1 LRLSL
6 KLFKIAHFA
15 AAKETEI
22 VSAPIVPESDLALVL
37 VARKTTPAA
46 ALAALGIVYGD
57 LGTSP
62 LYALQAV
69 VRTTG
74 GHLSSEAALGSLSLI
89 FWALIITISVKYCMF
104 VMRADNHGE
113 GGVLALMSMTG
124 ANWSEGGR
132 ILIIMGLFGAA
143 LLYGDGIITPAISVL
158 SALEGL
164 NVATDVFKP
173 HIVLLAV
180 AILFALFAIQSRGTA
195 QIAKAS
201 GPVMLLWFAVIAA
214 LGVSGIAR
222 YPAVI
227 AAVDP
232 RYGIALLTGHGWSGI
247 AVLGGVFLAMTGAE
261 AMYADMGHIGRNP
274 IRTSWYGIVLPA
286 LLLNYAGQVALFLD
300 DPTTDGNPFFRLAP
314 SWSIYPLVGLATVAT
329 IIASQAIIT
338 GSFSLTRQAMQLGWF
353 PGVRI
358 RQTSSEEYGQI
369 YVPFVNWTMMVLT
382 VALTVSFG
390 SSDRLAGAYGTAVS
404 TTMLLTTA
412 LLYNVMRERWHWPAG
427 PALTASGLFLAVD
440 FAFFAANLFK
450 IREGG
455 WIPLTFGT
463 LVFIVMV
470 SWHYGFEAMRHRH
483 TVLAEAPEEFFG
495 HLKASHVPRV
505 PGTAI
510 FLTRLATTTP
520 FLIVEHVAQ
529 MKALYETA
537 IALTVKFEDIPRV
550 APRDR
555 IELTKLAE
563 GFWHIIVH
571 FGFVQVP
578 DIPAALR
585 QAKDHGCPIDLEDA
599 IYFGAR
605 DAVVCSKR
613 RNWLARASLRLFT
626 LMFRNS
632 VRAVDLFNIPPKNF
646 VEVGRQIEI

>member
-1 LRLSL
+1 MT
-6 KLFKIAHFA
+6 AD
-15 AAKETEI
+15 I
-22 VSAPIVPESDLALVL
+22 VHADNPALARH
-37 VARKTTPAA
+37 ARKTTPAA

-62 LYALQAV
+62 LYTLQAV
-69 VRTTG
+69 LTATG
-74 GHLSSEAALGSLSLI
+74 GHFSPEAALGSLSLI
-89 FWALIITISVKYCMF
+89 FWALIITISIKYCLF

-113 GGVLALMSMTG
+113 GGILALMSMTG
-124 ANWSEGGR
+124 ANWSEGRR
-132 ILIIMGLFGAA
+132 ILIVMGLFGAA
-143 LLYGDGIITPAISVL
+143 LIYGDGIITPAISVL

-173 HIVLLAV
+173 HVVSIAV
-180 AILFALFAIQSRGTA
+180 AILFALFVIQSRGTA
-195 QIAKAS
+195 QIAKAF
-201 GPVMLLWFAVIAA
+201 GPVMLLWFVVIAA
-214 LGVSGIAR
+214 LGVAGISR

-227 AAVDP
+227 AAFDP

-247 AVLGGVFLAMTGAE
+247 AVLGGVFLAMTGGE

-274 IRTSWYGIVLPA
+274 IRTSWYGLVLPA
-286 LLLNYAGQVALFLD
+286 LLLNYAGQVALYLG
-300 DPTTDGNPFFRLAP
+300 DPAMDGNPFFRLAP
-314 SWSIYPLVGLATVAT
+314 SWSIYPLVGLATIAT

-358 RQTSSEEYGQI
+358 RQTSSDEYGQI

-412 LLYNVMRERWHWPAG
+412 LLYNVMRERWRWPA
-427 PALTASGLFLAVD
+427 ALALATCGLFLAVD
-440 FAFFAANLFK
+440 FAFFSANLFK
-450 IREGG
+450 IQEGG

-470 SWHYGFEAMRHRH
+470 SWHFGFEAMRHSH
-483 TVLAEAPEEFFG
+483 TVLTETPDEFFRR
-495 HLKASHVPRV
+495 LKQSHVPRV

-510 FLTRLATTTP
+510 FLTRLTTTTP

-529 MKALYETA
+529 MRALYETA

-550 APRDR
+550 APHDR

-563 GFWHIIVH
+563 GFWHITVH

-585 QAKDHGCPIDLEDA
+585 QARDRGCPIDLEDA
-599 IYFGAR
+599 VYFGAR

-613 RNWLARASLRLFT
+613 RRWLVRASLRLFT

-632 VRAVDLFNIPPKNF
+632 VRAVDLFNIPSERF

>member
-1 LRLSL
+1 MSAD
-6 KLFKIAHFA
+6 IARDDNF
-15 AAKETEI
+15 
-22 VSAPIVPESDLALVL
+22 LAC
-37 VARKTTPAA
+37 KTTPAA

-62 LYALQAV
+62 LYTLQAV
-69 VRTTG
+69 VGATG
-74 GHLSSEAALGSLSLI
+74 AHFSSSAALGSLSLI
-89 FWALIITISVKYCMF
+89 FWALIITISIKYCLF

-113 GGVLALMSMTG
+113 GGILALMSMTG
-124 ANWSEGGR
+124 ANWSKGR
-132 ILIIMGLFGAA
+132 RTLIVMGLFGAA
-143 LLYGDGIITPAISVL
+143 LIYGDGIITPAISVL

-164 NVATDVFKP
+164 NVATDLFKP
-173 HIVLLAV
+173 HVVWIAV
-180 AILFALFAIQSRGTA
+180 AILFALFAIQSHGTG
-195 QIAKAS
+195 QIAKAF
-201 GPVMLLWFAVIAA
+201 GPVMLLWFSVVAT
-214 LGVSGIAR
+214 LGVMGISHN
-222 YPAVI
+222 PAVLVAI
-227 AAVDP
+227 DP
-232 RYGIALLTGHGWSGI
+232 RYGLALLTGHGWSGI

-274 IRTSWYGIVLPA
+274 IRISWYGIVLPA
-286 LLLNYAGQVALFLD
+286 LLLNYAGQVALFVNE
-300 DPTTDGNPFFRLAP
+300 PGMNGNPFFKLAP
-314 SWSIYPLVGLATVAT
+314 SWSIFPLVGLATVAT

-369 YVPFVNWTMMVLT
+369 YVPFVNWTMMALT
-382 VALTVSFG
+382 VALTISFG
-390 SSDRLAGAYGTAVS
+390 HSERLAGAYGTAVS

-412 LLYNVMRERWHWPAG
+412 LLYNVMRERWRWSATPAVI
-427 PALTASGLFLAVD
+427 TSGLFLAVD
-440 FAFFAANLFK
+440 FAFFLANLSK

-463 LVFIVMV
+463 LVFIIMV
-470 SWHYGFEAMRHRH
+470 SWQFGFQAMRQRH
-483 TVLAEAPEEFFG
+483 TDLTETLDEFFRR
-495 HLKASHVPRV
+495 LKKSRIPRV

-510 FLTRLATTTP
+510 FLTRFSEAIP

-529 MKALYETA
+529 MKSLYETA

-550 APRDR
+550 TPRER
-555 IELTKLAE
+555 VELSKLAD
-563 GFWHIIVH
+563 GFWHITVH
-571 FGFVQVP
+571 FGFIQLP
-578 DIPAALR
+578 NIPAALR
-585 QAKDHGCPIDLEDA
+585 PSIDRGCPIDLEDA

-605 DAVVCSKR
+605 DTVVCSKR
-613 RNWLARASLRLFT
+613 RSWLVRARLRLFT

>member
-1 LRLSL
+1 MT
-6 KLFKIAHFA
+6 AD
-15 AAKETEI
+15 I
-22 VSAPIVPESDLALVL
+22 VHADNPALARH
-37 VARKTTPAA
+37 ARKTTPAA

-62 LYALQAV
+62 LYTLQAV
-69 VRTTG
+69 LTATG
-74 GHLSSEAALGSLSLI
+74 GHFSPEAALVSLSLI
-89 FWALIITISVKYCMF
+89 FWALIITISIKYCLF

-113 GGVLALMSMTG
+113 GGILALMSMTG
-124 ANWSEGGR
+124 ANWSEGRR
-132 ILIIMGLFGAA
+132 ILIVMGLFGAA
-143 LLYGDGIITPAISVL
+143 LIYGDGIITPAISVL

-173 HIVLLAV
+173 HIVSIAV
-180 AILFALFAIQSRGTA
+180 AILFALFVIQSRGTS
-195 QIAKAS
+195 QIAKAF
-201 GPVMLLWFAVIAA
+201 GPVMLLWFVVIAA
-214 LGVSGIAR
+214 LGISGISR

-247 AVLGGVFLAMTGAE
+247 AVLGGVFLAMTGGE

-274 IRTSWYGIVLPA
+274 IRTSWYGLVLPA
-286 LLLNYAGQVALFLD
+286 LLLNYAGQVALYLG
-300 DPTTDGNPFFRLAP
+300 DPAMDGNPLFRLDP
-314 SWSIYPLVGLATVAT
+314 SWTNYTLVGLATIAT

-358 RQTSSEEYGQI
+358 RQTSSDEYGQI
-369 YVPFVNWTMMVLT
+369 YVPFVNWTMLVLT
-382 VALTVSFG
+382 IALTVSFG

-412 LLYNVMRERWHWPAG
+412 LLYNVMRERWRWPAAV
-427 PALTASGLFLAVD
+427 ALTTSGLFLAVD
-440 FAFFAANLFK
+440 FAFFSAKLFK
-450 IREGG
+450 IQEGG

-470 SWHYGFEAMRHRH
+470 SWHFGFEAMRHRH
-483 TVLAEAPEEFFG
+483 TALTETPDDFF
-495 HLKASHVPRV
+495 HRLKQSHIPRV
-505 PGTAI
+505 PGAAI
-510 FLTRLATTTP
+510 FLTRLTTTTP

-529 MKALYETA
+529 MRALHETA

-550 APRDR
+550 APHDR

-563 GFWHIIVH
+563 GFWHITAH

-585 QAKDHGCPIDLEDA
+585 QAKDRGCPIDLEDA
-599 IYFGAR
+599 VYFCAR
-605 DAVVCSKR
+605 VVVVCSKR
-613 RNWLARASLRLFT
+613 RRWL
-626 LMFRNS
+626 
-632 VRAVDLFNIPPKNF
+632 VRAEIDCIFDVDWTPAIFRLP
-646 VEVGRQIEI
+646 

>member
-1 LRLSL
+1 MRADV
-6 KLFKIAHFA
+6 KH
-15 AAKETEI
+15 EDDP
-22 VSAPIVPESDLALVL
+22 VLAR

-62 LYALQAV
+62 LYTLQAV
-69 VRTTG
+69 VSATG
-74 GHLSSEAALGSLSLI
+74 GHFSPEAALGSLSLI
-89 FWALIITISVKYCMF
+89 FWALVITISVKYCLF

-113 GGVLALMSMTG
+113 GGILALMSMTG
-124 ANWSEGGR
+124 ANWYEGRR
-132 ILIIMGLFGAA
+132 ILIVMGLFGAA
-143 LLYGDGIITPAISVL
+143 LIYGDGIITPAISVL

-164 NVATDVFKP
+164 NVATEVFKP
-173 HIVLLAV
+173 HVVSMALVILLG
-180 AILFALFAIQSRGTA
+180 LFAVQSRGTA
-195 QIAKAS
+195 QIAKAF
-201 GPVMLLWFAVIAA
+201 GPVMLLWFAIIAA
-214 LGVSGIAR
+214 LGVAGISR
-222 YPAVI
+222 YPEVI

-247 AVLGGVFLAMTGAE
+247 AVLGGVFLAMTGGE

-286 LLLNYAGQVALFLD
+286 LLLNYAGQVALFLG
-300 DPTTDGNPFFRLAP
+300 DPAMDGNPFFRLAP
-314 SWSIYPLVGLATVAT
+314 SWSVYPLVGLATIAT

-353 PGVRI
+353 PGMRI

-382 VALTVSFG
+382 IGLTVSFG

-412 LLYNVMRERWHWPAG
+412 LLYNVMRERWRWPAG
-427 PALTASGLFLAVD
+427 PALITSGLFLTVD

-450 IREGG
+450 IKEGG
-455 WIPLTFGT
+455 WIPLAFGT
-463 LVFIVMV
+463 LVFIIMV
-470 SWHYGFEAMRHRH
+470 SWHFGFEAMRHRH
-483 TVLAEAPEEFFG
+483 TVLTETPDEFFRR
-495 HLKASHVPRV
+495 LKQDHIPRV
-505 PGTAI
+505 PGTAV
-510 FLTRLATTTP
+510 FLTRVATTTP

-529 MKALYETA
+529 MRAMYETA
-537 IALTVKFEDIPRV
+537 IALTVKFDYIPRV

-555 IELTKLAE
+555 IELAKLAE
-563 GFWHIIVH
+563 GFWHITVH

-585 QAKDHGCPIDLEDA
+585 QAKDRGCPIDLEDA

-613 RNWLARASLRLFT
+613 RSWLVRVGLRLFT

-632 VRAVDLFNIPPKNF
+632 VRAVDLFKIPPEKF
-646 VEVGRQIEI
+646 VEIGRQIEI

>member
-1 LRLSL
+1 MP
-6 KLFKIAHFA
+6 AD
-15 AAKETEI
+15 I
-22 VSAPIVPESDLALVL
+22 VHVDDPVL
-37 VARKTTPAA
+37 TRVARKTTPAA

-62 LYALQAV
+62 LYTLQAV
-69 VRTTG
+69 VSATG
-74 GHLSSEAALGSLSLI
+74 GHFSSEAALGSLSLI
-89 FWALIITISVKYCMF
+89 FWALIVTISVKYCLF

-113 GGVLALMSMTG
+113 GGILALMSMTG
-124 ANWSEGGR
+124 ANWSEGR
-132 ILIIMGLFGAA
+132 RLLIVMGLFGAA
-143 LLYGDGIITPAISVL
+143 LIYGDGIITPAISVL

-173 HIVLLAV
+173 HIVSMALVILLG
-180 AILFALFAIQSRGTA
+180 LFAVQSRGTA
-195 QIAKAS
+195 QIAKAF

-214 LGVSGIAR
+214 LGVAGISR
-222 YPAVI
+222 YPEVI

-247 AVLGGVFLAMTGAE
+247 AILGGVFLAMTGGE
-261 AMYADMGHIGRNP
+261 AMYADMGHIGCNP

-286 LLLNYAGQVALFLD
+286 LLLNYAGQVALYLG
-300 DPTTDGNPFFRLAP
+300 DPAMDGNPFFRLAP
-314 SWSIYPLVGLATVAT
+314 SWSIYPLVGLATIAT

-382 VALTVSFG
+382 IALTVSFG

-412 LLYNVMRERWHWPAG
+412 LLYNVMRERWHWPVG
-427 PALTASGLFLAVD
+427 LALITSGLFLVVD
-440 FAFFAANLFK
+440 FTFFAANLFK
-450 IREGG
+450 IKEGG
-455 WIPLTFGT
+455 WIPLAFGT
-463 LVFIVMV
+463 LVFIVMI
-470 SWHYGFEAMRHRH
+470 SWHFGFEAMRHRH
-483 TVLAEAPEEFFG
+483 TVLTETPDEFFRR
-495 HLKASHVPRV
+495 LKRDHIPRV
-505 PGTAI
+505 PGTAV

-529 MKALYETA
+529 MRAIYETT
-537 IALTVKFEDIPRV
+537 IALTVNFDYVPRV
-550 APRDR
+550 AACDR
-555 IELTKLAE
+555 IELVKLAE
-563 GFWHIIVH
+563 GFWHITVH

-585 QAKDHGCPIDLEDA
+585 QAKDYGCPIDLEDA

-605 DAVVCSKR
+605 DTVVCSKR
-613 RNWLARASLRLFT
+613 RSWSVRAGLRLFT

-632 VRAVDLFNIPPKNF
+632 VRAVDLFKIPPEKF
-646 VEVGRQIEI
+646 VEIGRQIEI

>member
-1 LRLSL
+1 
-6 KLFKIAHFA
+6 
-15 AAKETEI
+15 
-22 VSAPIVPESDLALVL
+22 
-37 VARKTTPAA
+37 
-46 ALAALGIVYGD
+46 
-57 LGTSP
+57 
-62 LYALQAV
+62 
-69 VRTTG
+69 
-74 GHLSSEAALGSLSLI
+74 
-89 FWALIITISVKYCMF
+89 
-104 VMRADNHGE
+104 
-113 GGVLALMSMTG
+113 
-124 ANWSEGGR
+124 
-132 ILIIMGLFGAA
+132 
-143 LLYGDGIITPAISVL
+143 
-158 SALEGL
+158 
-164 NVATDVFKP
+164 
-173 HIVLLAV
+173 
-180 AILFALFAIQSRGTA
+180 
-195 QIAKAS
+195 
-201 GPVMLLWFAVIAA
+201 
-214 LGVSGIAR
+214 
-222 YPAVI
+222 
-227 AAVDP
+227 
-232 RYGIALLTGHGWSGI
+232 
-247 AVLGGVFLAMTGAE
+247 
-261 AMYADMGHIGRNP
+261 MYADMGHIGRNP

-286 LLLNYAGQVALFLD
+286 LLLNYAGQAALFLG
-300 DPTTDGNPFFRLAP
+300 DPAMDGNPFFRLAP
-314 SWSIYPLVGLATVAT
+314 SWSIYPLVALATVAT

-369 YVPFVNWTMMVLT
+369 YVPFVNWTMMLLT

-412 LLYNVMRERWHWPAG
+412 LLYNVMRERWRWPAG
-427 PALTASGLFLAVD
+427 PALTTCGLFLAVD

-470 SWHYGFEAMRHRH
+470 SWHFGFEAMRHRH
-483 TVLAEAPEEFFG
+483 TVLTEAPDEFFRR
-495 HLKASHVPRV
+495 LKQSRVPRV

-529 MKALYETA
+529 MGALHETA
-537 IALTVKFEDIPRV
+537 IGLTVKFEDIPRV

-555 IELTKLAE
+555 IELTKVAE
-563 GFWHIIVH
+563 GFWHITVH

-585 QAKDHGCPIDLEDA
+585 QAKGRGCPIDLENA
-599 IYFGAR
+599 VYFGAR
-605 DAVVCSKR
+605 DALVCSQR
-613 RNWLARASLRLFT
+613 RSWLVRASLRLFT

-632 VRAVDLFNIPPKNF
+632 VQAVDLFNLPPKNF

>member
-1 LRLSL
+1 MP
-6 KLFKIAHFA
+6 A
-15 AAKETEI
+15 
-22 VSAPIVPESDLALVL
+22 DLVDDDNPALAR

-62 LYALQAV
+62 LYTLRAV
-69 VRTTG
+69 VGATG
-74 GHLSSEAALGSLSLI
+74 GHFSSEAALGTLSLI
-89 FWALIITISVKYCMF
+89 FWALTITISVKYCLF

-113 GGVLALMSMTG
+113 GGILALMSMTG

-132 ILIIMGLFGAA
+132 ILIVMGLFGAA

-164 NVATDVFKP
+164 NVATDMLKP
-173 HIVLLAV
+173 HVVFMAV
-180 AILFALFAIQSRGTA
+180 AILFALFTIQSRGTG

-201 GPVMLLWFAVIAA
+201 GPVMLLWFAAIAA
-214 LGVSGIAR
+214 LGIVGVSR
-222 YPAVI
+222 HPAVI

-232 RYGIALLTGHGWSGI
+232 RYGIALLTGHGWRGI
-247 AVLGGVFLAMTGAE
+247 AVLGGVFLAMTGGE

-300 DPTTDGNPFFRLAP
+300 DPAMEGNPFFRLAP
-314 SWSIYPLVGLATVAT
+314 SWSIYPLVGLATIAT

-369 YVPFVNWTMMVLT
+369 YVPFVNWTMMILT
-382 VALTVSFG
+382 IALAVSFG

-412 LLYNVMRERWHWPAG
+412 LLYNVMRARWGWPLGA
-427 PALTASGLFLAVD
+427 ALTASGLFLAVD
-440 FAFFAANLFK
+440 FAFFAANLLK

-463 LVFIVMV
+463 LVFIVMI
-470 SWHYGFEAMRHRH
+470 SWHYGFQALRQRH
-483 TVLAEAPEEFFG
+483 TVLTETPEEFFR
-495 HLKASHVPRV
+495 HLKESGVP
-505 PGTAI
+505 AC
-510 FLTRLATTTP
+510 
-520 FLIVEHVAQ
+520 
-529 MKALYETA
+529 
-537 IALTVKFEDIPRV
+537 
-550 APRDR
+550 
-555 IELTKLAE
+555 
-563 GFWHIIVH
+563 
-571 FGFVQVP
+571 
-578 DIPAALR
+578 
-585 QAKDHGCPIDLEDA
+585 QA
-599 IYFGAR
+599 
-605 DAVVCSKR
+605 R
-613 RNWLARASLRLFT
+613 RF
-626 LMFRNS
+626 F
-632 VRAVDLFNIPPKNF
+632 
-646 VEVGRQIEI
+646 

>member
-1 LRLSL
+1 
-6 KLFKIAHFA
+6 
-15 AAKETEI
+15 
-22 VSAPIVPESDLALVL
+22 VPAYTVREDDPALER

-62 LYALQAV
+62 LYTLQAV

-74 GHLSSEAALGSLSLI
+74 GHLSSAVALGSLSLI
-89 FWALIITISVKYCMF
+89 FWALIITISVKYCLF

-113 GGVLALMSMTG
+113 GGILALMSMTG
-124 ANWSEGGR
+124 SNWSEGGR

-173 HIVLLAV
+173 HIVPMAV

-195 QIAKAS
+195 QIARAS

-214 LGVSGIAR
+214 LGVAGVAR

-300 DPTTDGNPFFRLAP
+300 DPAMDRNPFFRLAP

-412 LLYNVMRERWHWPAG
+412 LLYNVMRERWRWPAG
-427 PALTASGLFLAVD
+427 PALIASGLFLAVD

-463 LVFIVMV
+463 LVFIVMI
-470 SWHYGFEAMRHRH
+470 SWHFGFEAMRHRH
-483 TVLAEAPEEFFG
+483 TVLTETPDEFFR
-495 HLKASHVPRV
+495 HLKESHVPRV

-529 MKALYETA
+529 MKALYQTA

-550 APRDR
+550 ASRDR
-555 IELTKLAE
+555 IELAKLAE

-571 FGFVQVP
+571 FGFVQIP

-585 QAKDHGCPIDLEDA
+585 QAKDRGCPIDLEDA

-613 RNWLARASLRLFT
+613 RGWLVRARLRLFM

-632 VRAVDLFNIPPKNF
+632 VRAVDLYNLPPGAY

>member
-1 LRLSL
+1 MT
-6 KLFKIAHFA
+6 AD
-15 AAKETEI
+15 I
-22 VSAPIVPESDLALVL
+22 VHADNPALARH
-37 VARKTTPAA
+37 ARKTTPAA

-62 LYALQAV
+62 LYTLQAV
-69 VRTTG
+69 LTATG
-74 GHLSSEAALGSLSLI
+74 GHFSPEAALGSLSLI
-89 FWALIITISVKYCMF
+89 FWALIITISIKYCLF

-113 GGVLALMSMTG
+113 GGILALMSMTG
-124 ANWSEGGR
+124 ANWSEGRR
-132 ILIIMGLFGAA
+132 ILIVMGLFGAA
-143 LLYGDGIITPAISVL
+143 LIYGDGIITPAISVL

-173 HIVLLAV
+173 HVVSIAV
-180 AILFALFAIQSRGTA
+180 AILFALFVIQSRGTA
-195 QIAKAS
+195 QIAKAF
-201 GPVMLLWFAVIAA
+201 GPVMLLWFVVIAA
-214 LGVSGIAR
+214 LGVAGISR

-247 AVLGGVFLAMTGAE
+247 AVLGGVFLAMTGGE

-274 IRTSWYGIVLPA
+274 IRTSWYGLVLPA
-286 LLLNYAGQVALFLD
+286 LLLNYAGQVALYLG
-300 DPTTDGNPFFRLAP
+300 DPAMDGNPFFRLAP
-314 SWSIYPLVGLATVAT
+314 SWSIYPLVGLATIAT

-358 RQTSSEEYGQI
+358 RQTSSDEYGQI

-412 LLYNVMRERWHWPAG
+412 LLYNVMRERWRWPA
-427 PALTASGLFLAVD
+427 ALALATCGLFLAVD
-440 FAFFAANLFK
+440 FAFFSANLFK
-450 IREGG
+450 IQEGG

-470 SWHYGFEAMRHRH
+470 SWHFGFEAMRHSH
-483 TVLAEAPEEFFG
+483 TVLTETPDEFFRR
-495 HLKASHVPRV
+495 LKQSHVPRV

-510 FLTRLATTTP
+510 FLTRLTTTTP

-529 MKALYETA
+529 MRALYETA

-550 APRDR
+550 APHDR

-563 GFWHIIVH
+563 GFWHITVH

-578 DIPAALR
+578 DSPAALR
-585 QAKDHGCPIDLEDA
+585 QARDRGCPIDLEDA
-599 IYFGAR
+599 VYFGAR

-613 RNWLARASLRLFT
+613 RRWLVRASLRLFT

-632 VRAVDLFNIPPKNF
+632 VRAVDLFNIPSERF

>member
-1 LRLSL
+1 VPADLVDKDKSELAQV
-6 KLFKIAHFA
+6 AH
-15 AAKETEI
+15 
-22 VSAPIVPESDLALVL
+22 
-37 VARKTTPAA
+37 KTTPAA

-62 LYALQAV
+62 LYTLPAV
-69 VRTTG
+69 VEATG
-74 GHLSSEAALGSLSLI
+74 GHFSREAALGSLSLI
-89 FWALIITISVKYCMF
+89 FWALIITISVKYCLF
-104 VMRADNHGE
+104 VMRADNRGE
-113 GGVLALMSMTG
+113 GGILALMSMTG
-124 ANWSEGGR
+124 ASWSKGGR
-132 ILIIMGLFGAA
+132 TLIVIGLFGAA
-143 LLYGDGIITPAISVL
+143 LIYGDGIITPAISVL

-173 HIVLLAV
+173 HVVSLAV

-201 GPVMLLWFAVIAA
+201 GPVMLLWFVVIAA
-214 LGVSGIAR
+214 LGVIGIAR

-232 RYGIALLTGHGWSGI
+232 RYGIALLTGHGWSGF
-247 AVLGGVFLAMTGAE
+247 AVLGGVFLAMTGGE

-286 LLLNYAGQVALFLD
+286 LLLNYAGQVALFVD
-300 DPTTDGNPFFRLAP
+300 NPGMDGNPFFHLAP
-314 SWSIYPLVGLATVAT
+314 SWAVYPLVGLATIAT

-358 RQTSSEEYGQI
+358 RQTSSDEYGQI
-369 YVPFVNWTMMVLT
+369 YVPFVNWTMMALT

-390 SSDRLAGAYGTAVS
+390 SSNRLAGAYGTAVS

-412 LLYNVMRERWHWPAG
+412 LLYNVMRERWRWPAVS
-427 PALTASGLFLAVD
+427 ALTASGLFLAVD
-440 FAFFAANLFK
+440 FAFFAANLLK

-463 LVFIVMV
+463 LVFVVMLV
-470 SWHYGFEAMRHRH
+470 WHFGFEAMRRRH
-483 TVLAEAPEEFFG
+483 TTLTETPEEFSH
-495 HLKASHVPRV
+495 HLQENRIPRV

-510 FLTRLATTTP
+510 FLTRFSKTVP
-520 FLIVEHVAQ
+520 FLIVEHVEQ
-529 MKALYETA
+529 MRAVYETV
-537 IALTVKFEDIPRV
+537 IALTVIFENIPRIP
-550 APRDR
+550 ARER

-563 GFWHIIVH
+563 GFWHITVH

-578 DIPAALR
+578 DIPAALK
-585 QAKDHGCPIDLEDA
+585 QARDRGCPIDLDA
-599 IYFGAR
+599 ALYFGSR
-605 DAVVCSKR
+605 DTVVCSKR
-613 RNWLARASLRLFT
+613 RNWLVRVTLRLFMF
-626 LMFRNS
+626 MFRNS
-632 VRAVDLFNIPPKNF
+632 VRAVDRFNLPPKSY
-646 VEVGRQIEI
+646 VEIGRQIEV

>member
-1 LRLSL
+1 MPADILREDDP
-6 KLFKIAHFA
+6 A
-15 AAKETEI
+15 
-22 VSAPIVPESDLALVL
+22 LAR

-62 LYALQAV
+62 LYTLQAV

-74 GHLSSEAALGSLSLI
+74 GHFSPETALGSLSLI
-89 FWALIITISVKYCMF
+89 FWALIITISVKYCLF
-104 VMRADNHGE
+104 VMRADNQGE
-113 GGVLALMSMTG
+113 GGILALMSMTG
-124 ANWSEGGR
+124 ANWTEGR
-132 ILIIMGLFGAA
+132 RMLIVMGLFGAA

-173 HIVLLAV
+173 HVVSMAV
-180 AILFALFAIQSRGTA
+180 AILFALFVIQRRGTA
-195 QIAKAS
+195 RIAKAS

-214 LGVSGIAR
+214 LGVAGISR

-232 RYGIALLTGHGWSGI
+232 RYGIGLLTGHGWSGI
-247 AVLGGVFLAMTGAE
+247 AALGGVFLAMTGGE
-261 AMYADMGHIGRNP
+261 AMYADMGPIGRNP
-274 IRTSWYGIVLPA
+274 IRASWYGIVLPA

-300 DPTTDGNPFFRLAP
+300 DPAMDGNPFFRLAP

-338 GSFSLTRQAMQLGWF
+338 GSFSLTRQAMLLGWF

-382 VALTVSFG
+382 IALTLIFG
-390 SSDRLAGAYGTAVS
+390 NSYRLAGAGIAVS

-412 LLYNVMRERWHWPAG
+412 LLYNVMRKRWRWPLG

-440 FAFFAANLFK
+440 FTFFAANLFK

-470 SWHYGFEAMRHRH
+470 SWHFGFEALRQRH
-483 TVLAEAPEEFFG
+483 AELTETPAEFFR
-495 HLKASHVPRV
+495 HLKESGVPRV

-510 FLTRLATTTP
+510 FLTRLATTIS
-520 FLIVEHVAQ
+520 FLIIEHVAQ
-529 MKALYETA
+529 MRALSETV
-537 IALTVKFEDIPRV
+537 IALTVQFEDIPRV
-550 APRDR
+550 PPRDR
-555 IELTKLAE
+555 IELVKLTE

-571 FGFVQVP
+571 FGFVQIP

-585 QAKDHGCPIDLEDA
+585 QAKDRGCPIDLEDA
-599 IYFGAR
+599 IYFGGR

-613 RNWLARASLRLFT
+613 RSWLVRASLRLFT

-632 VRAVDLFNIPPKNF
+632 VRAVDLFNLPPENF